1 MHRFEADRWAEVE
14 TLLDQLLD
22 SEPDVRPQL
31 LVRIRSDDP
40 QLAAEV
46 ERMLHAITE
55 SDQYFREAAANYA
68 STMIAELAR
77 GNQVPPGTLLGP
89 YEIISELGRGGA
101 AAVYLAHDRKHDRRV
116 AVKVPRGELAAVLG
130 AQRFLREI
138 RAAAQ
143 LQHPNIVPLHD
154 SGESDGLLYY
164 VMPYIDGE
172 SLRQRLQREPQL
184 PLGDALQIAGE
195 LADALDHSHAHGL
208 VHRDI
213 KPENILLSGGHA
225 LVADFGIARAIA
237 TVEVEQL
244 TETGVI
250 LGTPEYMSPEQMA
263 GESRLDGKSD
273 IYSLGCVVYEMVVGE
288 PPFTAATPSGIMA
301 RKMADPVPSMRTV
314 REGLPLRV
322 ELAVNRALARMPA
335 DRFSTAR
342 QFAAALRGESPPADS
357 SREQPGAIRRQV
369 SRLLEMARPKKCD

>member
-1 MHRFEADRWAEVE
+1 MNRFGGDRWAEVE
-14 TLLDQLLD
+14 SLLDQLLD
-22 SEPDVRPQL
+22 SEPDTRPQL
-31 LVRIRSDDP
+31 LLRIRSDDP

-46 ERMLHAITE
+46 ERLLHAITE
-55 SDQYFREAAANYA
+55 SDQYFREAAASYA
-68 STMIAELAR
+68 STLIAEVGGR
-77 GNQVPPGTLLGP
+77 NEVPPGTLLGA

-130 AQRFLREI
+130 AERFLREI

-154 SGESDGLLYY
+154 SGESDGVLYY

-172 SLRQRLQREPQL
+172 SLRQRLKREPEL
-184 PLGDALQIAGE
+184 PLSDALQIAGE
-195 LADALDHSHAHGL
+195 VADALDHSHAHGL

-225 LVADFGIARAIA
+225 LVADFGIAHAMA
-237 TVEVEQL
+237 SVGLEQL

-250 LGTPEYMSPEQMA
+250 LGTPEYMSPEQAA
-263 GESRLDGKSD
+263 GESQVDGKSD

-301 RKMADPVPSMRTV
+301 RKMVDPVPSMRTV
-314 REGLPLRV
+314 RQELPPRV

-342 QFAAALRGESPPADS
+342 QFAVALRGDLPPGDS
-357 SREQPGAIRRQV
+357 SQKSAGAFRRQV
-369 SRLLEMARPKKCD
+369 SRLLEMARPKKR

>member
-1 MHRFEADRWAEVE
+1 MHRFEADRWTEVE

>member
-369 SRLLEMARPKKCD
+369 SRLLEMARPKKRD